1 MKDIG
6 LPKEIKLQNKIL
18 NKSLDNQAL
27 FFIFKQIKVM
37 INKVELQSVIN
48 KYYLN
53 GLVEAVKWDIKDNNL
68 NIKFT
73 APTREMIGEISH
85 SDFKL
90 ENSSFGISN
99 TSQLLKL
106 INITA
111 GEVMLSFIKNN
122 KIFNKLIIADQQ
134 FTVNY
139 SLADILTIPKTG
151 AYNGSEEWDIEVD
164 LESEVVVALIKAKSA
179 LAESTTVVINPYQSL
194 DGDPQLEL
202 TFGGDI
208 EYANKVSYYLNINKN
223 TNKDF
228 SCNKDYESA
237 KLSVNLEGLIKL
249 EFKTNKTTSTY
260 YIVKKDV

>member
-1 MKDIG
+1 
-6 LPKEIKLQNKIL
+6 
-18 NKSLDNQAL
+18 
-27 FFIFKQIKVM
+27 M

-53 GLVEAVKWDIKDNNL
+53 GLIEAVKWDIKDDNL

-111 GEVMLSFIKNN
+111 GEVLLSFIKNN

-151 AYNGSEEWDIEVD
+151 AYNGSNEFEIE
-164 LESEVVVALIKAKSA
+164 LELTNEIISALIKAKSA
-179 LAESTTVVINPYQSL
+179 LAESTTVMINPYSSL

-223 TNKDF
+223 TKQDF
-228 SCNKDYESA
+228 ELAFNSDLLKEILSCNKDATES
-237 KLSVNLEGLIKL
+237 KMYVNLEGLIKL
-249 EFKTNKTTSTY
+249 EFKTDKTTSTY

>member
-1 MKDIG
+1 
-6 LPKEIKLQNKIL
+6 
-18 NKSLDNQAL
+18 
-27 FFIFKQIKVM
+27 M
-37 INKVELQSVIN
+37 INKLELQNIIN

-53 GLVEAVKWDIKDNNL
+53 GTIEAVKWDVSDNNL

-73 APTREMIGEISH
+73 APTREMIGEITH
-85 SDFKL
+85 SNFKL

-111 GEVMLSFIKNN
+111 GDVLLHFVKNN
-122 KIFNKLIIADQQ
+122 KIFSKLIIADQQ
-134 FTVNY
+134 FNVNY
-139 SLADILTIPKTG
+139 SLADTLTIPKTG
-151 AYNGSEEWDIEVD
+151 AYNGSQEFDIEAE
-164 LESEVVVALIKAKSA
+164 LTYEIITTLIKAKSA
-179 LAESTTVVINPYQSL
+179 LPESNTVVVNPYSSL
-194 DGDPQLEL
+194 DGLPQIEL

-223 TNKDF
+223 AAQDF
-228 SCNKDYESA
+228 ELLFNSDLLKEILSCNKDAEGA
-237 KLSVNLEGLIKL
+237 KMFVNVEGLIKL

>member
-1 MKDIG
+1 
-6 LPKEIKLQNKIL
+6 
-18 NKSLDNQAL
+18 
-27 FFIFKQIKVM
+27 M
-37 INKVELQSVIN
+37 INKIELQSVIN

-53 GLVEAVKWDIKDNNL
+53 GLIEAVKWDIKDNNL

-85 SDFKL
+85 NDFKL

-106 INITA
+106 INITTN
-111 GEVMLSFIKNN
+111 EVILSFIKNN

-151 AYNGSEEWDIEVD
+151 AYNGSNEFEIE
-164 LESEVVVALIKAKSA
+164 LELTNEIISALIKAKSA
-179 LAESTTVVINPYQSL
+179 LAESTTVMINPYSSL

-223 TNKDF
+223 TNQDF
-228 SCNKDYESA
+228 ELAFNSDLLKEILSCNKDATESRMY
-237 KLSVNLEGLIKL
+237 VNLEGLIKL
-249 EFKTNKTTSTY
+249 EFKTDKTTSTY

>member
-1 MKDIG
+1 
-6 LPKEIKLQNKIL
+6 
-18 NKSLDNQAL
+18 
-27 FFIFKQIKVM
+27 M

-53 GLVEAVKWDIKDNNL
+53 GLIEAVKWDIKDSNL

-85 SDFKL
+85 NDFKL

-106 INITA
+106 IGITA

-151 AYNGSEEWDIEVD
+151 AYSGSEEWDVEVE
-164 LESEVVVALIKAKSA
+164 LENETITALIKAKSA
-179 LAESTTVVINPYQSL
+179 LAESTTVMFKPATSL
-194 DGDPQLEL
+194 DGEPQLEL
-202 TFGGDI
+202 TFGGDV

-223 TNKDF
+223 TNKEFELAFNSDLF
-228 SCNKDYESA
+228 KEILSCNKEYETA
-237 KLSVNLEGLIKL
+237 KMFVNLEGLIKL
-249 EFKTNKTTSTY
+249 EFKSNKTTSTY

>member
-1 MKDIG
+1 
-6 LPKEIKLQNKIL
+6 
-18 NKSLDNQAL
+18 
-27 FFIFKQIKVM
+27 M
-37 INKVELQSVIN
+37 INKIELQSVIN

-53 GLVEAVKWDIKDNNL
+53 GLIEAVKWDIKDNNL

-85 SDFKL
+85 NDFKL

-106 INITA
+106 INITTN
-111 GEVMLSFIKNN
+111 EVILSFIKNN

-151 AYNGSEEWDIEVD
+151 AYNGSNEFEIE
-164 LESEVVVALIKAKSA
+164 LELTNEIISALIKAKSA
-179 LAESTTVVINPYQSL
+179 LAESSTVVVNPYSSL

-223 TNKDF
+223 TNQDF
-228 SCNKDYESA
+228 ELAFNSDLLKEILSCNKDATESRMY
-237 KLSVNLEGLIKL
+237 VNLEGLIKL
-249 EFKTNKTTSTY
+249 EFKTDKTTSTY

>member
-1 MKDIG
+1 
-6 LPKEIKLQNKIL
+6 
-18 NKSLDNQAL
+18 
-27 FFIFKQIKVM
+27 M

-53 GLVEAVKWDIKDNNL
+53 GLIEAVKWDIKNDIL

-73 APTREMIGEISH
+73 APTREMIGEINH
-85 SDFKL
+85 TNFKL
-90 ENSSFGISN
+90 EDSSFGISN

-111 GEVMLSFIKNN
+111 GEVLLSFIKNN
-122 KIFNKLIIADQQ
+122 KIFTKLIVSDQQ

-151 AYNGSEEWDIEVD
+151 AYNGSEDFDIETKLD
-164 LESEVVVALIKAKSA
+164 PEAIIALIKAKSA
-179 LAESTTVVINPYQSL
+179 LAESTAVVIKPYQSL
-194 DGDPQLEL
+194 DGDAQLEFI
-202 TFGGDI
+202 FGGDI

-223 TNKDF
+223 TSKDFELAFNSDLLKEILTYNKDA
-228 SCNKDYESA
+228 NEA
-237 KLSVNLEGLIKL
+237 KMFVNLEGLIKL
-249 EFKTNKTTSTY
+249 EFKTDNTTSTY

>member
-1 MKDIG
+1 
-6 LPKEIKLQNKIL
+6 
-18 NKSLDNQAL
+18 
-27 FFIFKQIKVM
+27 M
-37 INKVELQSVIN
+37 INKVELTSVIN

-53 GLVEAVKWDIKDNNL
+53 GLIEAVKWDIKSNNL

-90 ENSSFGISN
+90 GDSSFGISN

-139 SLADILTIPKTG
+139 SLADTLTIPKAG
-151 AYNGSEEWDIEVD
+151 AYNGSSEFEIE
-164 LESEVVVALIKAKSA
+164 LELTNEIISALIKAKSA
-179 LAESTTVVINPYQSL
+179 LAESSTVVIKPYSSL

-223 TNKDF
+223 TNQDF
-228 SCNKDYESA
+228 ELAFNSDLLKEILSCNKDATES
-237 KLSVNLEGLIKL
+237 KMYVNLEGLIKL
-249 EFKTNKTTSTY
+249 EFKTDKTTSTY

>member
-1 MKDIG
+1 
-6 LPKEIKLQNKIL
+6 
-18 NKSLDNQAL
+18 
-27 FFIFKQIKVM
+27 M

-53 GLVEAVKWDIKDNNL
+53 GLIEAVKWDVKDNNL

-90 ENSSFGISN
+90 ENSSFGINN

-111 GEVMLSFIKNN
+111 GEVMLNFIKNN
-122 KIFNKLIIADQQ
+122 KIYSKLIIADQQ

-151 AYNGSEEWDIEVD
+151 AYTGSEEWNVEVK
-164 LESEVVVALIKAKSA
+164 LETEIITALIKAKSA
-179 LAESTTVVINPYQSL
+179 LSESSTVVVKPFVSL
-194 DGDPQLEL
+194 DGDDQLEL

-228 SCNKDYESA
+228 ELSFNSDLLKEILSCNKDANES
-237 KLSVNLEGLIKL
+237 KMSVNLEGLIKL
-249 EFKTNKTTSTY
+249 EFKTNKTTNTY

>member
-1 MKDIG
+1 
-6 LPKEIKLQNKIL
+6 
-18 NKSLDNQAL
+18 
-27 FFIFKQIKVM
+27 M
-37 INKVELQSVIN
+37 INKVELQSIIN

-53 GLVEAVKWDIKDNNL
+53 GLIEAVKWDIKGDIL

-73 APTREMIGEISH
+73 APTREMIGEINH
-85 SDFKL
+85 NEFKL
-90 ENSSFGISN
+90 EDSSFGISN

-111 GEVMLSFIKNN
+111 GEVMLSFVKNN

-151 AYNGSEEWDIEVD
+151 AYSGSEEWDIEIE
-164 LESEVVVALIKAKSA
+164 LESEAITALIKAKSA
-179 LAESTTVVINPYQSL
+179 LPESTTVVINPYSSL

-223 TNKDF
+223 TNKEFELAFNSDLF
-228 SCNKDYESA
+228 KEILSCNKDYETA
-237 KLSVNLEGLIKL
+237 KMSVNLEGLIKL

>member
-1 MKDIG
+1 
-6 LPKEIKLQNKIL
+6 
-18 NKSLDNQAL
+18 
-27 FFIFKQIKVM
+27 M

-53 GLVEAVKWDIKDNNL
+53 GLIEAVKWDIKKDNL

-73 APTREMIGEISH
+73 APTREMIGEISC
-85 SDFKL
+85 DNFKL
-90 ENSSFGISN
+90 EDSSFGISN

-111 GEVMLSFIKNN
+111 GEVLLSFIKNN
-122 KIFNKLIIADQQ
+122 KIFTKLIISDQQ

-151 AYNGSEEWDIEVD
+151 EYNGSQEFDIETK
-164 LESEVVVALIKAKSA
+164 LEPETITALIKAKSA
-179 LAESTTVVINPYQSL
+179 LAESETVVIKPFTSL

-202 TFGGDI
+202 IFGGDI
-208 EYANKVSYYLNINKN
+208 EYSNKVSYYISDIKQSNKA
-223 TNKDF
+223 DF
-228 SCNKDYESA
+228 ELAFNSDLLKEILSCNKDASEA
-237 KLSVNLEGLIKL
+237 KMFVNLEGLIKL
-249 EFKTNKTTSTY
+249 EFKADNTTSTY

>member
-1 MKDIG
+1 
-6 LPKEIKLQNKIL
+6 
-18 NKSLDNQAL
+18 
-27 FFIFKQIKVM
+27 M

-53 GLVEAVKWDIKDNNL
+53 GLIESVKWDIKDNNL

-73 APTREMIGEISH
+73 APTREMIGEISCAN
-85 SDFKL
+85 FKL

-106 INITA
+106 INITT

-139 SLADILTIPKTG
+139 SLADILTVPKTG
-151 AYNGSEEWDIEVD
+151 AYSGSEEWDIEIN
-164 LESEVVVALIKAKSA
+164 LENETIIALIKAKSA
-179 LAESTTVVINPYQSL
+179 LSESTTVVINPYKSL

-223 TNKDF
+223 TNQDF
-228 SCNKDYESA
+228 ELAFNSDLLKEILSCNKDATES
-237 KLSVNLEGLIKL
+237 KMYVN
-249 EFKTNKTTSTY
+249 
-260 YIVKKDV
+260 